1 MASIPNLKI
10 TKRGGA
16 VGRFGDNLPV
26 EKNTMKLKLCPLIWS
41 KVFWDTVHTGYSARG
56 GTTKKL
62 AL

>member
-41 KVFWDTVHTGYSARG
+41 KVFSDILYGQFLDGPNGCSR
-56 GTTKKL
+56 L
-62 AL
+62 